1 MTNEARS
8 AVFDLDGTLVATP
21 DAIAYQLVEAV
32 HDVTG
37 TRPRK
42 DVARRLVGKPLEQLC
57 GELVDNVHARSEL
70 TAAVVTNYQDR
81 YRHFIVPGARDLLYE
96 GVIEGLQTLRER
108 GFILAVVT
116 TKAQRSAEQLLTAA
130 GIAPYFLSVVGADR
144 VTRPKPDPA
153 GILLALQDMRVSS
166 AEQSTMVGD
175 TRTDIEAA
183 RMARVEPIGVTY
195 GVGHRH
201 ELISAGTTLV
211 ADDFPTVVQHLLTGN
226 GA

>member
-1 MTNEARS
+1 MADEVSS

-37 TRPRK
+37 TRPSK
-42 DVARRLVGKPLEQLC
+42 DVARRLVGRPLEQLC
-57 GELVDNVHARSEL
+57 GELVDSVQGRFNLAP
-70 TAAVVTNYQDR
+70 AVVTNYQER

-96 GVIEGLQTLRER
+96 GVVEGLQALRER
-108 GFILAVVT
+108 GFLLAVVT
-116 TKAQRSAEQLLTAA
+116 TKAQRSAEQLLAA
-130 GIAPYFLSVVGADR
+130 AEIAHHFLSVVGADR

-153 GILLALQDMRVSS
+153 GILLALQDMHVHS

-175 TRTDIEAA
+175 TRADIEAA

-195 GVGHRH
+195 GVGGRH

-211 ADDFPTVVQHLLTGN
+211 ADDFPAVVQHLLTGD